1 MTRHV
6 TKRSS
11 KDEPSRVLANQQ
23 VERRQRAR
31 QVEITPPVQPE
42 PVIAR
47 SSSFRSLFKAKP
59 RKVIQTDEKATIWDF
74 RALNRN
80 NVCSGENSA
89 NERDFSFCDTDSE
102 EKMDLSFE
110 EEKRPPIKKNLLAK
124 SFLPTNRIQRG
135 NSKRIKADEL
145 AQTTDPLCQ
154 NVLQILNQ
162 NLSQFMGAIKVAST
176 SILALGGEVF
186 SRKEEAGILIRNLI
200 KGIVKF
206 TAVFSGVVF
215 LGIIQTCKLIKQLSK
230 CFALF
235 CASAIAPLF
244 YVFRMGSVLL
254 LRWLKIYGVHGV
266 PNLSTRKLR
275 ALTLVG
281 AFQLATVLI
290 VFRLF
295 ALQGSEHLK
304 WEKIASK
311 QQSRDVSET
320 GTRGSIVDRNGLEL
334 AVSIPSL
341 SIGAHPK
348 WIKDLDQAV
357 VKISTAT
364 GIAEKELR
372 TKLNS
377 EKQFIWLAKGISQSK
392 ELELSKLKLF
402 GLELEREYKRV
413 YPQGNLASTI
423 IGKAGAD
430 GAGLSGV
437 ERALNKQLLA
447 PSVTRS
453 MQRDARGKM
462 LNTQA
467 WDEKEGVALA
477 HLKDIFEGQ
486 EARNAETLKEGGG
499 VQLTLDGSIQSILE
513 EEIDLS
519 KVTSKAKHVFGVMM
533 DAHTGEVLAM
543 GQSER
548 SDLSSNKSQSAEE
561 LRNIVLQNSF
571 EPGSTFKPVIAALAL
586 EHKLTSPN
594 EMINCENGRFPV
606 GKYTIKD
613 AHPVPTVSLEQV
625 LVRSSNIGMTK
636 LGFRIGKDRMY
647 RELKEFGFGESTK
660 VGLSG
665 EASGIFR
672 NASKWANID
681 IATHSFGQGIS
692 VTALQLVRAYAVLA
706 NGGYLVRPKLVSD
719 RNIPLESNPKLL
731 SKSTT
736 DFIRG
741 ALNQVTENEHGTGK
755 NSRIAGVPVYGKT
768 GTAQKSRTGGTGY
781 DSSKIL
787 ASFIGFVDGKSV
799 GVNRTLV
806 LYIAVDEPGVWPRW
820 GGTLAAPVFKKVME
834 RTLSHYLLTEPESGA
849 RLAKVGANHISGPTL

>member
-6 TKRSS
+6 SRNSTPKESS
-11 KDEPSRVLANQQ
+11 KLLANQH
-23 VERRQRAR
+23 VEKRQRVKA
-31 QVEITPPVQPE
+31 VEIISPIKSEVKVRKIP
-42 PVIAR
+42 
-47 SSSFRSLFKAKP
+47 SLSLFKTLFKVKP
-59 RKVIQTDEKATIWDF
+59 RKVMKMEEKATIWDF
-74 RALNRN
+74 RELQNTERQ
-80 NVCSGENSA
+80 
-89 NERDFSFCDTDSE
+89 RDFSFAETNSE
-102 EKMDLSFE
+102 AKVDFSFQDE
-110 EEKRPPIKKNLLAK
+110 RSCPVIKKSQVK
-124 SFLPTNRIQRG
+124 SSINPNRFQRGASKELRIQVNKTEELPKNEPFHFNLNLPKLKIDG
-135 NSKRIKADEL
+135 FNLVMPIFTICSKVMSL
-145 AQTTDPLCQ
+145 
-154 NVLQILNQ
+154 
-162 NLSQFMGAIKVAST
+162 AST
-176 SILALGGEVF
+176 IYNKRDLAG
-186 SRKEEAGILIRNLI
+186 SKIR
-200 KGIVKF
+200 
-206 TAVFSGVVF
+206 
-215 LGIIQTCKLIKQLSK
+215 KLIFCLTTFAITFGGICVLLILQLGKLSGMLLRGLK
-230 CFALF
+230 YACKSTFK
-235 CASAIAPLF
+235 PLF

-254 LRWLKIYGVHGV
+254 LRWMKIYGMHGV
-266 PNLSTRKLR
+266 PSLSTRKLR

-334 AVSIPSL
+334 AVSIPSI

-348 WIKDLDQAV
+348 WIKDLDGAV
-357 VKISTAT
+357 SKISIAT
-364 GIAEKELR
+364 GVSEKELKS
-372 TKLNS
+372 KLNS
-377 EKQFIWLAKGISQSK
+377 DKQFIWLAKGLSQSK
-392 ELELSKLKLF
+392 ELEISKLKLF
-402 GLELEREYKRV
+402 GLEVEREYKRV
-413 YPQGNLASTI
+413 YPQGDLASTI

-437 ERALNKQLLA
+437 ERTLNRQLLA
-447 PSVTRS
+447 PSVVRS
-453 MQRDARGKM
+453 MQRDARGKF

-467 WDEKEGVALA
+467 WEEKEGVALA
-477 HLKDIFEGQ
+477 NFTDIFESQ
-486 EARNAETLKEGGG
+486 QVHQAETLKEGGG
-499 VQLTLDGSIQSILE
+499 VQLTLDGSLQSILE

-519 KVTSKAKHVFGVMM
+519 KESSKAKHVFGVMM

-548 SDLSSNKSQSAEE
+548 SDLSANKSQSAEE
-561 LRNIVLQNSF
+561 LRNVVLQNSF
-571 EPGSTFKPVIAALAL
+571 EPGSTFKPIVAALAL
-586 EHKLTSPN
+586 EHKLTKPE
-594 EMINCENGRFPV
+594 EMINCENGKFPV

-636 LGFRIGKDRMY
+636 LGFRIGKERLYSDLRT
-647 RELKEFGFGESTK
+647 FGFGESTR
-660 VGLSG
+660 VGLTG
-665 EASGIFR
+665 EANGIFR

-692 VTALQLVRAYAVLA
+692 VTALQLVRAYAALA
-706 NGGYLVRPKLVSD
+706 NGGFLVRPKLVMD
-719 RNIPLESNPKLL
+719 RNIPLESNPRLL
-731 SKSTT
+731 SKDTT

-741 ALNQVTENEHGTGK
+741 ALNQVTENEHGTGR
-755 NSRIAGVPVYGKT
+755 NSRISGVPVYGKT
-768 GTAQKSRTGGTGY
+768 GTAQKSREGGSGY
-781 DSSKIL
+781 DSNRIL

-849 RLAKVGANHISGPTL
+849 RLAKARLGQTSAPTL